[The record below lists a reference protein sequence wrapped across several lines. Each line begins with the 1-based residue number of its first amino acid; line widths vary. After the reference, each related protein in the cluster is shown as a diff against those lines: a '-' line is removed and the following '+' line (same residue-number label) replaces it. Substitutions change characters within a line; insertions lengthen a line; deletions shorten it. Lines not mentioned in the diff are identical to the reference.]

1 MMKKLLIGLFA
12 VLCAGG
18 ASAQQLDVNGQ
29 VNNVTPKV
37 VAKSGVLS
45 NVLGLDVKTQQNKK
59 ADSKF
64 KTHYIWANAS
74 QMQQQVRQ
82 NMPMMS
88 ANGNFAKI
96 AKAEKAAT
104 EALTWWGYD
113 QAEKVATFGNDLLDQ
128 VLEETVF
135 GGQNNYN
142 VACVIPS
149 NFAKAKIDS
158 VAFLVS
164 TSATYDN
171 LTIWAAPY
179 ATIQT
184 KDGYYYNPPMTAD
197 DATVKYT
204 IPAAEVKATID
215 AAVKDGH
222 SLTFIE
228 AKLPK
233 SFTIPAEGAFVGYS
247 FDGKS
252 SDRGIVAWYNGGT
265 EGGLLYQYQYK
276 GETVWDSFKSLGIG
290 DLTTMI
296 GMDASDCDANDA
308 AVQAGSESTTLINT
322 AQQYPFYITNNSAK
336 PINQI
341 TYTITI
347 DNEEGEVQTLDL
359 KSPIESMATAS
370 LPLKKSFEDEGVHTI
385 ELKVLKVNGNDN
397 VNKNISASYSIIAL
411 EKSADRV
418 SVVEEQTGT
427 WCGWCPRG
435 HVGLELLNKKLGDKV
450 ITLAGHFSG
459 DETTVDPMNIY
470 QLTNNSTQA
479 EAFAD
484 YGWVTMQLS
493 SMLGSGGFPGAMFDR
508 LIAGDPYV
516 GINTTKGKNGT
527 YEFSADAL
535 VKTIQEQIPSEAD
548 FSMTASWADDKNT
561 DIKVDLTTT
570 FNYDRFG
577 EFPYGVAFV
586 LSENGMT
593 GKGATWKQTNYY
605 SKLMGA
611 QGASDYNNPD
621 MSAWFKGGSY
631 VSTTYDNVVVQAWNP
646 LGNAAIVDKS
656 KTDIIKGEAIPFS
669 ATLKVNSDLIQN
681 YDNLT
686 LSALLVNLKS
696 YAVVN
701 AAKVVL
707 GKCAAGIEDVNSEAN
722 NNVVSR
728 YNVNGMHINGAQK
741 GLNIVKLANGKV
753 VKMAVK

>member
-1 MMKKLLIGLFA
+1 MKKLLIGLFA

-29 VNNVTPKV
+29 VNNTSPRV
-37 VAKSGVLS
+37 VAKSGVLA
-45 NVLGLDVKTQQNKK
+45 NVLGLDTKTQQTKK

-64 KTHYIWANAS
+64 KTHYIWANAN

-96 AKAEKAAT
+96 AKAEKAAP
-104 EALTWWGYD
+104 ESLIWWGYD
-113 QAEKVATFGNDLLDQ
+113 QSEQVASFGNDLLDQ
-128 VLEETVF
+128 ILKANVF
-135 GGQNNYN
+135 VGQNNYN

-158 VAFLVS
+158 VAFLIN

-171 LTIWAAPY
+171 LTIWVAPY
-179 ATIQT
+179 AILQT
-184 KDGYYYNPPMTAD
+184 DSGNFYNPPMTAD

-215 AAVKDGH
+215 AAVKDKY

-233 SFTIPAEGAFVGYS
+233 SFTIPAEGAYVGYS

-252 SDRGIVAWYNGGT
+252 SDRGIVAWYNGGS
-265 EGGLLYQYQYK
+265 EGGLLYQYQYQGK
-276 GETVWDSFKSLGIG
+276 TVWDSFTQLGIG

-347 DNEEGEVQTLDL
+347 DGEEGEVKTLDL
-359 KSPIESMATAS
+359 NSPIQSMATAS
-370 LPLKKSFEDEGVHTI
+370 LPLTTKFEDEGVHTI
-385 ELKVLKVNGNDN
+385 ELKVSKVNGNDN
-397 VNKNISASYSIIAL
+397 INKQSSASYSIIAL

-435 HVGLELLNKKLGDKV
+435 HVALDLLNKQLGDKV
-450 ITLAGHFSG
+450 VTLAGHFTNS
-459 DETTVDPMNIY
+459 ESQVDPMNI
-470 QLTNNSTQA
+470 LGDNITSQA
-479 EAFAD
+479 EAYAD
-484 YGWVTMQLS
+484 YGWVAMNLS
-493 SMLGSGGFPGAMFDR
+493 SMLGGGGFPGAIFDR
-508 LIAGDPYV
+508 VVAADPYV
-516 GINTTKGKNGT
+516 GINTKKGKNGT
-527 YEFSADAL
+527 YEFGATAL
-535 VKTIQEQIPSEAD
+535 VKALQEQIPSEAD
-548 FSMTASWADDKNT
+548 LSMTASWANDTNT

-577 EFPYGVAFV
+577 SFPYGVAFV

-593 GKGATWKQTNYY
+593 GKGATWKQLNYF
-605 SKLMGA
+605 SKLAGVN
-611 QGASDYNNPD
+611 GASDFNNPD
-621 MSAWFKGGSY
+621 MAAWFKGGSY

-656 KTDIIKGEAIPFS
+656 VTDIVKGEAIPFS
-669 ATLKVNSDLIQN
+669 TTLKVNSDLIQN
-681 YDNLT
+681 KDNLT
-686 LSALLVNLKS
+686 ISALLVNLNS

-707 GKCAAGIEDVNSEAN
+707 GKTAAGIEDVNSEVN

-728 YNVNGMHINGAQK
+728 YNVNGMRINGAQK

>member
-29 VNNVTPKV
+29 VNNVTPRI
-37 VAKSGVLS
+37 VAKSGVLA
-45 NVLGLDVKTQQNKK
+45 NVLGLDAKTQQNKK
-59 ADSKF
+59 ADFKF
-64 KTHYIWANAS
+64 KSNHIWTNANDVKKNA
-74 QMQQQVRQ
+74 Q
-82 NMPMMS
+82 NMPLMS
-88 ANGNFAKI
+88 ANANVAKM
-96 AKAEKAAT
+96 AKAEAAT
-104 EALTWWGYD
+104 TNDLTWFSYVNSNKLGVMGFD
-113 QAEKVATFGNDLLDQ
+113 FLAENLKNAEF
-128 VLEETVF
+128 F
-135 GGQNNYN
+135 AGQTKYNIACMVPANY
-142 VACVIPS
+142 
-149 NFAKAKIDS
+149 AKAKIDS
-158 VAFLVS
+158 VEFFVLS
-164 TSATYDN
+164 GCQYDN
-171 LTIWAAPY
+171 LTVWATPVKILEEQGQQY
-179 ATIQT
+179 I
-184 KDGYYYNPPMTAD
+184 DMPESAD
-197 DATVKYT
+197 KAEVKYE
-204 IPAAEVKATID
+204 IPAADVE
-215 AAVKDGH
+215 AVLKKLPENYVGPI
-222 SLTFIE
+222 SI
-228 AKLPK
+228 KLPK
-233 SFTIPAEGAFVGYS
+233 PLTIGSDGAIVGYS

-252 SDRGIVAWYNGGT
+252 SDTPVVLAGSSNEDGGFLFQFEEDGKRNFMSFGDIFGQSST
-265 EGGLLYQYQYK
+265 I
-276 GETVWDSFKSLGIG
+276 TV
-290 DLTTMI
+290 
-296 GMDASDCDANDA
+296 GMDVSDCEANDA

-359 KSPIESMATAS
+359 NSPIESMATAS

-385 ELKVLKVNGNDN
+385 ELKVSKVNGNDN
-397 VNKNISASYSIIAL
+397 VNKNTSASYSIIAL

-479 EAFAD
+479 EAYAD

-508 LIAGDPYV
+508 LIAADPYV

-548 FSMTASWADDKNT
+548 FSMTATWADDKNT

-605 SKLMGA
+605 SKLLGA

-656 KTDIIKGEAIPFS
+656 KTDIVKGEGISFNT
-669 ATLKVNSDLIQN
+669 TLNVNSDLIQN